1 MPRVRL
7 RSVPDQAVLVVRGD
21 ELDPEV
27 IRVDASNFRD
37 RFSAWNRYGVSA
49 FLAADE
55 SEVDALCAAR
65 LIRFSTVV
73 IFRVADIVAVGVE
86 IVPTFRTPHV
96 TLCHIELEALI
107 DKLRSCKHQTRPN
120 PYHEG

>member
-1 MPRVRL
+1 
-7 RSVPDQAVLVVRGD
+7 VPDQAVLVVRGD

-27 IRVDASNFRD
+27 IRVDASNFHD
-37 RFSAWNRYGVSA
+37 RFRDWNRYGVSA
-49 FLAADE
+49 FLAADD

-73 IFRVADIVAVGVE
+73 TFRVADLVAVGVE
-86 IVPTFRTPHV
+86 VVPTFRTPHV
-96 TLCHIELEALI
+96 TLCHVELEALI
-107 DKLRSCKHQTRPN
+107 DSLRSCEHQTRPN